1 MIYLDTSVALAHLL
15 TEDRQPP
22 ERLWQEEL
30 VSSRLL
36 QYELWT
42 RLNARGLAQSHREA
56 AVDLESRISF
66 LELVPPVLER
76 ALAPFPVPVRTLDAL
91 HLASAVFLLGRSQQ
105 LRLAT
110 YDDRLLRAATAVGIE
125 VWPFDE
131 P

>member
-15 TEDRQPP
+15 AEDRQPP
-22 ERLWQEEL
+22 ASLWQEEL

-56 AVDLESRISF
+56 ATDLESRISY

-76 ALAPFPVPVRTLDAL
+76 ALEPFPLPVRTLDAL
-91 HLASAVFLLGRSQQ
+91 HLASALFLQKRSQQ
-105 LRLAT
+105 LQLAT
-110 YDDRLLRAATAVGIE
+110 YDDRLLRAATEVGIGAWASDK
-125 VWPFDE
+125 V
-131 P
+131 